1 MTAESRPKCP
11 VGRLPVSVSKIP
23 GGGNLRRVKPINR
36 NLVTTARQQ
45 ACRVPLS
52 AKNGTFS
59 RRRRSFRLF
68 PSPFTRETNPPLC
81 RYNVLRGRGRFFQ
94 LPTSSLLSLNRCAP
108 VFPSRETIPSPPFPS
123 LEGGV
128 NPSLSLC
135 LSSSRHG
142 FHKAVCTLA
151 GRGEGGNKR
160 HRNIK
165 RGCAIAI
172 IGAASSL
179 LSVLKTS

>member
-1 MTAESRPKCP
+1 MEIFAESS
-11 VGRLPVSVSKIP
+11 RLTEISLQP
-23 GGGNLRRVKPINR
+23 
-36 NLVTTARQQ
+36 RQQ
-45 ACRVPLS
+45 ACGVPFSVLPLKMALS
-52 AKNGTFS
+52 PEEEEAFD
-59 RRRRSFRLF
+59 
-68 PSPFTRETNPPLC
+68 
-81 RYNVLRGRGRFFQ
+81 FF
-94 LPTSSLLSLNRCAP
+94 LLLSLAKPTLPSADTTFSEGGGGFSNYQRHRYYPSTDAP
-108 VFPSRETIPSPPFPS
+108 PFSLLPSPFPS

-151 GRGEGGNKR
+151 EREGGNKR

>member
-59 RRRRSFRLF
+59 RRRSFRLF
-68 PSPFTRETNPPLC
+68 PSLHSRNQPLLPADTTFSEGGGGFSNYQRHRYYPSTDAPPF
-81 RYNVLRGRGRFFQ
+81 
-94 LPTSSLLSLNRCAP
+94 SLL
-108 VFPSRETIPSPPFPS
+108 PSPFPS

-128 NPSLSLC
+128 NPSLSV
-135 LSSSRHG
+135 SPRPGTVSTKPFAH
-142 FHKAVCTLA
+142 
-151 GRGEGGNKR
+151 
-160 HRNIK
+160 
-165 RGCAIAI
+165 
-172 IGAASSL
+172 
-179 LSVLKTS
+179 

>member
-36 NLVTTARQQ
+36 NLVTTATASLRG
-45 ACRVPLS
+45 AVFRAS

-59 RRRRSFRLF
+59 RRRSFRLF
-68 PSPFTRETNPPLC
+68 PSLHSRNQPLLPADTTFSEGGGGFSNYQRHRYYPSTDAPPF
-81 RYNVLRGRGRFFQ
+81 
-94 LPTSSLLSLNRCAP
+94 SLL
-108 VFPSRETIPSPPFPS
+108 PSPFPS

-151 GRGEGGNKR
+151 EREGGNKR

>member
-1 MTAESRPKCP
+1 MEIFAESS
-11 VGRLPVSVSKIP
+11 RLTEISLQPRDSKP
-23 GGGNLRRVKPINR
+23 AG
-36 NLVTTARQQ
+36 
-45 ACRVPLS
+45 CRFPLKM
-52 AKNGTFS
+52 A
-59 RRRRSFRLF
+59 
-68 PSPFTRETNPPLC
+68 PSPEEEEAFD
-81 RYNVLRGRGRFFQ
+81 FF
-94 LPTSSLLSLNRCAP
+94 LLLSLAKPTLPSADTTFSEGGGGFSNYQRHRYYPSTDAP
-108 VFPSRETIPSPPFPS
+108 PFSLLPSPFPS

>member
-36 NLVTTARQQ
+36 NLVTTATASLRG
-45 ACRVPLS
+45 AVFRAS

-59 RRRRSFRLF
+59 LGEEAFD
-68 PSPFTRETNPPLC
+68 
-81 RYNVLRGRGRFFQ
+81 FF
-94 LPTSSLLSLNRCAP
+94 LLLSLAKPTLPSADTTFSEGGGGFSNYQRHRYYPSTDAP
-108 VFPSRETIPSPPFPS
+108 PFSLLPSPFPS

-128 NPSLSLC
+128 NPSLSLS
-135 LSSSRHG
+135 LFSSRHG

-151 GRGEGGNKR
+151 EREGGNKR

>member
-59 RRRRSFRLF
+59 RRRSFRLF
-68 PSPFTRETNPPLC
+68 PSLHSRNQPLLPADTTFSEGGGGFSNYQRHRYYPSTDAPPF
-81 RYNVLRGRGRFFQ
+81 
-94 LPTSSLLSLNRCAP
+94 SLL
-108 VFPSRETIPSPPFPS
+108 PSPFPS

-151 GRGEGGNKR
+151 EREGGNKR